1 MDDDSTA
8 RLAYLMRLRKGA
20 GVQRS
25 DPEAP
30 LALFR
35 AADWKSLVEL
45 IRKCAERI
53 ESHGERE
60 AVMNALAFGPL
71 VVRAGEGSGV
81 VYTGAGAPVEG
92 LLKDRRERYVEEHGM
107 SLRTLMRRE
116 DAGLLELS
124 HLVDDA
130 VQWRNPL
137 HIVYKME
144 EQWAAL
150 KSVVHDEVSPET
162 LQALRDAMA
171 AAERDIGRARR
182 G

>member
-1 MDDDSTA
+1 MDDESTA

-20 GVQRS
+20 GVQRP

-53 ESHGERE
+53 ESQGERE
-60 AVMNALAFGPL
+60 AVLNALGFGQKI
-71 VVRAGEGSGV
+71 VRTSETSLND
-81 VYTGAGAPVEG
+81 YGAVGAPVEG

-124 HLVDDA
+124 HLVDEA

-144 EQWAAL
+144 EQLFAL

-162 LQALRDAMA
+162 LQALHDAMA
-171 AAERDIGRARR
+171 AAERDISRARR
-182 G
+182 E